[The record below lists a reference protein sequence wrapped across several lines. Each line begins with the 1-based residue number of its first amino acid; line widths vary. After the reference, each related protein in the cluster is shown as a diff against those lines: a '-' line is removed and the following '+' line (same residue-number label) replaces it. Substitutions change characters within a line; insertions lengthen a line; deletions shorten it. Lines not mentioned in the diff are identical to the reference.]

1 MAAAVTTAGNVVV
14 DGTGGHGSGS
24 GSESRKG
31 GVGGS
36 VLAVMA
42 VAMAATTLVATTL
55 VTTAAVA
62 MASRTKIKAMLIV
75 MANNRD

>member
-1 MAAAVTTAGNVVV
+1 MAAAVTTVGNVVV
-14 DGTGGHGSGS
+14 DGIGGHGSGN

-31 GVGGS
+31 GVSGL

-42 VAMAATTLVATTL
+42 VAMAATTLV
-55 VTTAAVA
+55 TTAAVV

-75 MANNRD
+75 IANNRD